1 MTTEISVTTVIS
13 FILTLM
19 VFSYILG
26 DVPVLRFLYRVA
38 IYIFV
43 GMTAAFTTIVTFQG
57 VLLPYLQDIQDPS
70 TAWTLL
76 GNTGDII
83 IFFTA
88 ILFGVLLLLK
98 PIARLS
104 WLTNSVIAVVIV
116 VGSAIAVVGAMTGTL
131 FPIARNTTTLTL
143 TRDGFTILNTVIMF
157 IGMITSLLYFQFQ
170 ARRTEDG
177 TIERGAINKR
187 LSAIGKIF
195 IVVTLGAVYATA
207 ILTSLTIFSERIGF
221 LLRFGG

>member
-1 MTTEISVTTVIS
+1 MTTTTVIS
-13 FILTLM
+13 FVLTLM
-19 VFSYILG
+19 IFSYILG

-57 VLLPYLQDIQDPS
+57 ILFPYLQDIQDPTTS
-70 TAWTLL
+70 WTLL

-88 ILFGVLLLLK
+88 LLFGILLLLK
-98 PIARLS
+98 PIARLA
-104 WLTNSVIAVVIV
+104 WLTNSVFAVVIV
-116 VGSAIAVVGAMTGTL
+116 VGSAVAVVGTMTGTL
-131 FPIARNTTTLTL
+131 FPIARNTTTIVFN
-143 TRDGFTILNTVIMF
+143 RDGATLVNMLIMF
-157 IGMITSLLYFQFQ
+157 VGMLTALIYFQFQ

-177 TIERGAINKR
+177 SIERGGFSRRI
-187 LSAIGKIF
+187 SVIGKVF
-195 IVVTLGAVYATA
+195 IVTTLGAVYATA
-207 ILTSLTIFSERIGF
+207 ILTSLTIFSERIAF